1 MREMRNKVDAILE
14 LYQELSNLTYKI
26 YVVADGNGWYKF
38 AVEDPDNKVIAYYV
52 NDDIGWEYYLNTP
65 NENYGRIHVDPVAI
79 SDLVHITDRIDEVV
93 AATINYG
100 VDHGLE

>member
-26 YVVADGNGWYKF
+26 YVVADDNGWYKF

-65 NENYGRIHVDPVAI
+65 NENYGKIHVDPVAI